1 MRFDRETGG
10 PRRRTATPGRHAR
23 PPGRGRRPGV
33 RGGGLATAIMV
44 LPATVLYTGLL
55 AVPVALAG
63 YLSLTDWDGFSA
75 NPSVVGTAN
84 YIALLDDP
92 DLRHS
97 ITVTLLLAGLGT
109 VGLNVLGLGFALL
122 LNGSSRV
129 NAFFRMVLFY
139 PHVLSALVIGFLWS
153 AILGTTGAVN
163 SLITSRGGEV
173 LPFLADPD
181 WALATLVCLVVWS
194 AFGVNV
200 VLYLAG
206 LQAVPRSLT
215 EAARIDGATKWQV
228 FRHVTLPA
236 LGPSVTVNI
245 VLSLVT
251 LLKTYDLVVS
261 LTAGGPAG
269 QTRTIAYLILW
280 NSFHDGRLGLGSA
293 QSVVL
298 MAVTA
303 TLALLVT
310 RLRRRSEMAVYS

>member
-1 MRFDRETGG
+1 MNRAAAPTRRAAAPTHRPAAPTRRARDR
-10 PRRRTATPGRHAR
+10 RA
-23 PPGRGRRPGV
+23 
-33 RGGGLATAIMV
+33 GLATTVMV
-44 LPATVLYTGLL
+44 LPATVLYTALL
-55 AVPVALAG
+55 AVPVALAC

-75 NPSVVGTAN
+75 APSFVGGAN
-84 YIALLDDP
+84 YRALADDP
-92 DLRHS
+92 DLGRS
-97 ITVTLLLAGLGT
+97 LVVTLLLAAFGT

-122 LNGSSRV
+122 LNGRSRV
-129 NAFFRMVLFY
+129 NTFFRMVLFY
-139 PHVLSALVIGFLWS
+139 PHVLSALVVGFLWS

-163 SLITSRGGEV
+163 GLITSHGGDV

-181 WALATLVCLVVWS
+181 WALGTLVGVVVWA

-215 EAARIDGATKWQV
+215 EAARIDGASRWQV
-228 FRHVTLPA
+228 LRHVTLPA

-261 LTAGGPAG
+261 LTGGGPAG
-269 QTRTIAYLILW
+269 QTQTIAYLILW

-303 TLALLVT
+303 ALAVAVAQ
-310 RLRRRSEMAVYS
+310 LRRRGEGAVYS